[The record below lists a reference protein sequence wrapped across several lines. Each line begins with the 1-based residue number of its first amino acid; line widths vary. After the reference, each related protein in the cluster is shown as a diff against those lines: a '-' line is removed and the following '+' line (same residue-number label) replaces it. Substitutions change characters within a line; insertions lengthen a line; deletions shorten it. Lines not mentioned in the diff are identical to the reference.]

1 MRNLAALQCLAFG
14 LVLSVSLTTGCV
26 VPEESTDFGRGG
38 ERAPEPEVLPV
49 WGDDNCGVPG
59 APGSPWS
66 GQVALD
72 WRLEDPFGRSV
83 HLHQF
88 CGRVILIE
96 SVQSDSPDFEERLVG
111 LRHLRSEFAS
121 WELAVVVLVAGPEG
135 DEPDSAWLAEMTLG
149 LDLNFPLLSDP
160 EWRVASRYSEPVPS
174 GRSIHLYRPGL
185 ALEATGL
192 SDVDESD
199 IEALLPEGGVS

>member
-1 MRNLAALQCLAFG
+1 MKSFRMLQPLAYSLA
-14 LVLSVSLTTGCV
+14 LSVCLVTGCV
-26 VPEESTDFGRGG
+26 LPEDGSDFGRGG
-38 ERAPEPEVLPV
+38 ERAPEPEALPA

-66 GQVALD
+66 GQVTLD

-88 CGRVILIE
+88 CGRVVLIE
-96 SVQSDSPDFEERLVG
+96 SMQSESPDFEARLIG
-111 LRHLRSEFAS
+111 LRQLRAEFNP
-121 WELAVVVLVAGPEG
+121 WELAVVVLVTGPEG
-135 DEPDSAWLAEMTLG
+135 DEPDSDLLAELTLG

-160 EWRVASRYSEPVPS
+160 EWRVGDRYSDPVSS

-185 ALEATGL
+185 VLEATGL

-199 IEALLPEGGVS
+199 VEALLPQGGLS

>member
-1 MRNLAALQCLAFG
+1 MKNLEMLQRLAYG
-14 LVLSVSLTTGCV
+14 LVFSVCLSTGCV
-26 VPEESTDFGRGG
+26 LPEDDSDFGRGG
-38 ERAPEPEVLPV
+38 ERAPEAETLPV

-59 APGSPWS
+59 APGSAWS

-96 SVQSDSPDFEERLVG
+96 SLQSDSPDFEERLVG
-111 LRHLRSEFAS
+111 LRQLRSEFSA
-121 WELAVVVLVAGPEG
+121 WELAVVVLVTGAEG
-135 DEPDSAWLAEMTLG
+135 EEPDSDRLAEMTLG
-149 LDLNFPLLSDP
+149 LGLNFPLLSDP
-160 EWRVASRYSEPVPS
+160 EWRVGTRYSDPITS

-185 ALEATGL
+185 SLEATGL

-199 IEALLPEGGVS
+199 IEALLPQGGVS